1 MHSSFQHDFN
11 KIKDELLVFV
21 SLSICIRKRIRG
33 V

>member
-21 SLSICIRKRIRG
+21 SLSSIRKRIRG